1 MAWTQLPALSGS
13 ARQQSPARTRT
24 LRKVIFDQDNAGPL
38 STDTLGQLMLMQ
50 ADNVDLI
57 GITLVTGDQWLKQ
70 ETAYTLRLLEMM
82 GRTDIPVYA
91 GAEFPILNTKEEAQ
105 LRYELYG
112 GHRLDPWLG
121 AFNKGVGPHDKV
133 VPLEPPYGA
142 LPSAKPQPQHAVQF
156 IIDSVRKYPHEVV
169 IYVGGPFT
177 NLALAVCLAPDIVPL
192 VPEVVFMGTG
202 LQHFTSSFNVF
213 FDPEAAR
220 IVLREPWP
228 SFTVITVDSAE
239 EVHVGDRLADGRMM
253 VDVIAERAQ
262 SPIKELF
269 EEHTVKPYR
278 ANPKRRWFRMPD
290 EMISARIIEPDIFK
304 NIQKMYVDITTDPR
318 AELRRRD
325 VLARQ
330 LGRGR
335 QGARRAFAVTRARRP
350 RGPGR
355 RRHGSGSR
363 SIQAALRRADD
374 GADSQALTGRRSD
387 VVVSRE
393 GHSVRW
399 SRLVGGAMVML
410 AVAGSRPAGAQQ
422 LTLERLVEMPRP

>member
-1 MAWTQLPALSGS
+1 MALTQVPALSS
-13 ARQQSPARTRT
+13 APAAQQPPGRARK
-24 LRKVIFDQDNAGPL
+24 KVIFDQDNAGPL

-50 ADNVDLI
+50 AANIDLI

-121 AFNKGVGPHDKV
+121 AFNSGVGPHDKV
-133 VPLEPPYGA
+133 VPLDPPYGA
-142 LPSAKPQPQHAVQF
+142 LPTTKPQAQHAVQF
-156 IIDSVRKYPHEVV
+156 IIDSVRKYPNEVT
-169 IYVGGPFT
+169 IYVGGPLT

-228 SFTVITVDSAE
+228 KFTVITVDLAE
-239 EVHVGDRLADGRMM
+239 EIHVGDRLADGRMM
-253 VDVIAERAQ
+253 VEVIAERAQ

-269 EEHTVKPYR
+269 EEHTIKPYR
-278 ANPKRRWFRMPD
+278 ADPKRRWFRMPD
-290 EMISARIIEPDIFK
+290 EMMSARIIEPEIFK
-304 NIQKMYVDITTDPR
+304 DIRKMYVDVTTDPGPNYGDSMFWPGNWEEV
-318 AELRRRD
+318 AK
-325 VLARQ
+325 AR
-330 LGRGR
+330 G
-335 QGARRAFAVTRARRP
+335 
-350 RGPGR
+350 GPSPWYTGPPP
-355 RRHGSGSR
+355 
-363 SIQAALRRADD
+363 AAGLV
-374 GADSQALTGRRSD
+374 D
-387 VVVSRE
+387 VVMDLDRDRFKQLFVE
-393 GHSVRW
+393 LMTAPVRK
-399 SRLVGGAMVML
+399 S
-410 AVAGSRPAGAQQ
+410 
-422 LTLERLVEMPRP
+422 